1 MNYRAFGTKAT
12 RTGNGD
18 YEFALTSEAPV
29 ERVFGIEI
37 LEHSER
43 AINFER
49 LGDGRHP
56 LLVNHESGSQVGVVQ
71 RAWFDASS
79 KNVRVS
85 TRFSKSQRAQE
96 IKQDVEDDIR
106 TLVSA
111 GYMIDEVVEEREED
125 DGTKSVR
132 TIDGETFEREMRAKH
147 GEHFYRSADPSTR
160 SKNSK
165 PYTYTV
171 TRWTPFEASIVEVPA
186 DITVGK
192 GRAIQP
198 AAATSPTK
206 EAGMEKEK
214 DASAGATAVIVE
226 PTKEEHRHDPVE
238 YEKNRKRAIEN
249 LCRINKLDDKY
260 KDHWI
265 GSGLSIEEVSDDI
278 LRIMEERGKTN
289 PQPAS
294 RLGLTSKE
302 TQQFS
307 IMRAVKA
314 ICDKDWT
321 HAPFELEC
329 SRSVAQK
336 LGKVVDPGRFFV
348 PFEVMQRPVELP
360 VERLE
365 RMLGRRDLTVG
376 TAGAGGYLVATNN
389 VGFIEILRN
398 RSVVSR
404 MGARRLPGLQ
414 GSVAVPRQSA
424 AGTAYWLSTEATA
437 ITESQQTFV
446 QMALSPKNV
455 GAYTEISRQLLL
467 QSSPGAEGIVTDDLA
482 QVVAIA
488 VDLAALNG
496 SGASGQPTGV
506 INTSGIGAV
515 TGASLGY
522 AGVLEFQTDVA
533 GSNVMP
539 TAGGYVTTPAVSSL
553 MMQRARFSN
562 TDTPLWVGNIWD
574 GAMAGFPA
582 MSSNQVPSANMLFGD
597 WQELVIGEWG
607 VLEVEVN
614 PYANFAAGIIGVRA
628 IYSMDV
634 GVRRPF
640 AFSLATSIT

>member
-1 MNYRAFGTKAT
+1 MTTSGFCSLSEHDDAMGTATEEMIKEKQLYRRILDTAGLVIRKDGEKRTLAFSAS
-12 RTGNGD
+12 
-18 YEFALTSEAPV
+18 SETPV
-29 ERVFGIEI
+29 DRWYGQEI
-37 LEHSER
+37 LSHDKKAVRLDR
-43 AINFER
+43 ASR
-49 LGDGRHP
+49 GAMP
-56 LLVNHESGSQVGVVQ
+56 LLFNHNIDDPVGMISTAKTEGGRLMVEATLFETARAKEVV
-71 RAWFDASS
+71 A
-79 KNVRVS
+79 
-85 TRFSKSQRAQE
+85 
-96 IKQDVEDDIR
+96 
-106 TLVSA
+106 
-111 GYMIDEVVEEREED
+111 MIDGGLRNVSLAYRINVVEED
-125 DGTKSVR
+125 KKS
-132 TIDGETFEREMRAKH
+132 ETF
-147 GEHFYRSADPSTR
+147 
-160 SKNSK
+160 
-165 PYTYTV
+165 TV
-171 TRWTPFEASIVEVPA
+171 TDWEPYEVSIVTVPA
-186 DITVGK
+186 DPTVGI
-192 GRAIQP
+192 GRGAETEYEVRMVRTSQP

-214 DASAGATAVIVE
+214 DASAGATAVSEE
-226 PTKEEHRHDPVE
+226 PKKEDQRHDPVE

-321 HAPFELEC
+321 HAPFELDC

-414 GSVAVPRQSA
+414 GSVTVPRQSA

-515 TGASLGY
+515 TGTSLGY